1 MNPLLDG
8 HSTDERIVAVHLDE
22 HDEMR
27 VYTRSGDAVTGE
39 TASFF
44 PFFHLADRWLL
55 DGFSRRHWLKELS
68 GPGEY
73 RYLCV
78 VDDWPTFWE
87 AIRYCIATHNRSS
100 TPKIQSYQELKSLH
114 VLTDPGTQF
123 LMQTGRTL
131 FKGMDFHEIRRMQVD
146 IETYTAGGRVF
157 SSATRAADRILL
169 IAMGDSTGWRHVIDG
184 RKMDEAGM
192 LKTLVALVRERDPD
206 VIEGHNIF
214 NFDLPYILSRCQLHG
229 VTPAFGRDGLAP
241 RSFDTRA
248 AYAEQTFEYTVT
260 EIPGRHVIDTLMLV
274 QSYDATKRNME
285 SHGLKYAARYFGFAR
300 PDRVEIPGD
309 RISWTWDHDPD
320 SLVEYALD
328 DIEETAAL
336 SAHLSGSSFA
346 LTQML
351 PIPYG
356 LVARMGAAGKIESLL
371 SREYLRQKHALPRP
385 QEGVQTSGGYTNVYM
400 TGVVG
405 PVVHADVESLYPSV
419 MLSNSIAPA
428 SDDLGIFLG
437 LLRELTTARLAAK
450 RRLKSVNDAREHS
463 RLDALQSSFKILI
476 NSFYGY
482 LGYARGL
489 FNDYAQ
495 ADRVTRTGRA
505 ILKSMISEIRKDG
518 GTPIEVDTDGIFC
531 VPPDHIRTAAE
542 STSYVDS
549 LTGRMP
555 PGISIALSGRYER
568 MLSYKMKNY
577 ALLEYDGKIRIK
589 GSSLISRA
597 MEKFGREYVRKCIE
611 CLLRGDITGLH
622 STFLEAERR
631 IVERKLVIA
640 EFARVETLKDPIEVY
655 EEEVL
660 AGRRN
665 RSAAYQVAIQSGKNV
680 RQGERV
686 AYYITGRDPNAVSS
700 ANCRAAEEWDPHF
713 PDENTGYYLRRLQEY
728 SDKFTVFF
736 APPDHHMIFSSGG
749 LFPFD
754 PAGITPITVTL
765 DASDSET
772 KSDDQPGDS
781 PGIWLGDE

>member
-1 MNPLLDG
+1 VNPLLEG
-8 HSTDERIVAVHLDE
+8 HSGDERIVAVQLDE
-22 HDEMR
+22 QDSMR
-27 VYTRSGDAVTGE
+27 MYTRTGDAVNGE

-55 DGFSRRHWLKELS
+55 DGFSPKHWLKELS

-87 AIRYCIATHNRSS
+87 AIRYCISTHNRSS
-100 TPKIQSYQELKSLH
+100 TPKVQSYQELKSLH
-114 VLTDPGTQF
+114 VTTDPGTQF

-131 FKGMDFHEIRRMQVD
+131 FKGMEFHDVRRMQID
-146 IETYTAGGRVF
+146 IETYTAGGRIF
-157 SSATRAADRILL
+157 SSASRAADRIIL

-184 RKMDEAGM
+184 RKMDEAEM
-192 LKTLVALVRERDPD
+192 LASLVSLVRERDPD

-214 NFDLPYILSRCQLHG
+214 NFDLPYILARCQLHH
-229 VTPAFGRDGLAP
+229 VPPAFGRDGLPP
-241 RSFDTRA
+241 RSFDARA
-248 AYAEQTFEYTVT
+248 AYADQAFEYTVT
-260 EIPGRHVIDTLMLV
+260 EIPGRHVVDTLMLV

-285 SHGLKYAARYFGFAR
+285 SHGLKYVARYFGFAR
-300 PDRVEIPGD
+300 PDRVDIPGD
-309 RISWTWDHDPD
+309 RISWTWDHEPD
-320 SLVEYALD
+320 RLVEYALD

-336 SAHLSGSSFA
+336 ATHLSGSSFA

-371 SREYLRQKHALPRP
+371 AREYLRQKHALPRP

-400 TGVVG
+400 TGVIG
-405 PVVHADVESLYPSV
+405 PVLHADVESLYPSV
-419 MLSNSIAPA
+419 MLSNAIAPA

-450 RRLKSVNDAREHS
+450 RKLKTVDDPREHS

-482 LGYARGL
+482 LGYARGI

-495 ADRVTRTGRA
+495 ADRVTRTGQA
-505 ILKSMISEIRKDG
+505 ILKSMITEIRKDG
-518 GTPIEVDTDGIFC
+518 GTPIEVDTDGIFFG
-531 VPPDHIRTAAE
+531 PPGSFLSAE
-542 STSYVDS
+542 ESSAYVES
-549 LTGRMP
+549 LTSRMP
-555 PGISIALSGRYER
+555 QGITIALSGRYKR

-597 MEKFGREYVRKCIE
+597 MERFGREYVKRCVE
-611 CLLRGDITGLH
+611 CLLRDDIAGLH
-622 STFLEAERR
+622 AAFLETERR
-631 IVERKLVIA
+631 ITERKLTIE

-665 RSAAYQVAIQSGKNV
+665 RSAAYQVAIQSGRNA
-680 RQGERV
+680 RQGERI

-700 ANCRAAEEWDPHF
+700 ANCRAADEWDPHF

-736 APPDHHMIFSSGG
+736 SPSDHQMIFSSGG

-754 PAGITPITVTL
+754 PADVTPIIVTT
-765 DASDSET
+765 DAAESET
-772 KSDDQPGDS
+772 KTDDATGEQ